1 MLVELQSDEGGRV
14 KRDLP
19 GGLQLD
25 DDRER
30 IDVVAVHD
38 FLSNHAHWA
47 LGWSRAEVAR
57 LVGEAQRVVGLYD
70 GDRLVGFTRTISD
83 GHWITYLADCYVLPS
98 HRGKG
103 LGYELVRETVEAGPY
118 RDHGWLLHTA
128 YASGLYKKFGFVMRS
143 DYLMERP
150 ATA

>member
-1 MLVELQSDEGGRV
+1 MLVDLQSDGGGAV

-25 DDRER
+25 DDPER
-30 IDVVAVHD
+30 IDVDAVHD

-47 LGWSRAEVAR
+47 LGWPRDEVAR
-57 LVGEAQRVVGLYD
+57 LVREAQRVVGLYD
-70 GDRLVGFTRTISD
+70 GSALVGFTRTVSD

-98 HRGKG
+98 HRGSG

-118 RDHGWLLHTA
+118 KDHGWLLHTA

-143 DYLMERP
+143 EYLMERP
-150 ATA
+150 ATT